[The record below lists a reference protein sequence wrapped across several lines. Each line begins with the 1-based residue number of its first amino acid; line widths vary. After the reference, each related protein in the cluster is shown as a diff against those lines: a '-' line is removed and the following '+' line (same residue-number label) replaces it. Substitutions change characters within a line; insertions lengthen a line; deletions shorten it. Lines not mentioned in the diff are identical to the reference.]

1 MIKTNI
7 GDALFTKTQ
16 QRVLS
21 LLFGKPDQS
30 FYTNEII
37 RWADMGKG
45 TITRELEK
53 LVSVGLI
60 EMVRTGNQNHYQAN
74 PSSPI
79 YEELLGIVRKSFGLV
94 DVIKN
99 ALHTVTNQIELSF
112 VYGSIAK
119 GEESASSDID
129 LFVVTETLAYADMMN
144 VLKEAEEILGRPINP
159 SIYTK
164 EQIQDKLKQKNAF
177 LIRLMEQPKLWV
189 KGDDNDIREFRQL
202 SKD

>member
-1 MIKTNI
+1 MIKTNM

-53 LVSVGLI
+53 LESVGLI

-99 ALHTVTNQIELSF
+99 ALHTVNSQIELSF

-129 LFVVTETLAYADMMN
+129 LLVVTESLAYADMMN

-177 LIRLMEQPKLWV
+177 LNKVMEQPKLWV
-189 KGDDNDIREFRQL
+189 KGDDNDIREFR
-202 SKD
+202 

>member
-1 MIKTNI
+1 M

-53 LVSVGLI
+53 LESVGLI

-99 ALHTVTNQIELSF
+99 ALHTVNSQIELSF

-129 LFVVTETLAYADMMN
+129 LLVVTESLAYADMMN

-177 LIRLMEQPKLWV
+177 LNKVMEQPKLWV
-189 KGDDNDIREFRQL
+189 KGDDNDIREFR
-202 SKD
+202 